1 MMPKKGHK
9 VIATGL
15 IQDHRPELWKVR
27 PLGASELM
35 GIKLKD
41 AIIDLIDDTDTKRL
55 KLVKITSKIDGA
67 TLTIELPE
75 ALCERLSVKEHVDVT
90 LDSKAIP
97 KGEEAKLYA
106 EGTLLRVLEGKALE
120 IMGSIG
126 GLRLELKVT
135 KPTPSQSKTFA
146 SNVFYLMI
154 V

>member
-9 VIATGL
+9 AIATGL
-15 IQDHRPELWKVR
+15 IQVRRLGLWKDR
-27 PLGASELM
+27 LLGVSEFM

-41 AIIDLIDDTDTKRL
+41 AVIDLIDDTETKRL
-55 KLVKITSKIDGA
+55 KLVRITSKIDGA
-67 TLTIELPE
+67 TLTMELPE

-90 LDSKAIP
+90 LDSKPIP

-106 EGTLLRVLEGKALE
+106 EGTLLRVVEGKALE

-126 GLRLELKVT
+126 GLRVELKVT

-146 SNVFYLMI
+146 SSIFYLMI
-154 V
+154 L